1 MRSLRNL
8 VVVLGDQL
16 DARAAAFDSFFAE
29 TDAVWMV
36 EVEQESTHVCSCKQR
51 IAVFLSAMRHFRD
64 TLRDTGS
71 GSGYRVHY
79 TELDACTSIGSR
91 QDLLRTDLETLH
103 PEKVVATQPGEWR
116 VMVTICNACV
126 KRPEHPPDRVTQEVL
141 SLVRDRFSGHSG
153 SLVYFSWPFTR
164 AAALD
169 DMQRNECSAGITPV
183 LLERPDG
190 S

>member
-16 DARAAAFDSFFAE
+16 DARAAFDSFFAE

-91 QDLLRTDLETLH
+91 QDLLRTDLETLR

-116 VMVTICNACV
+116 VMDNLQ
-126 KRPEHPPDRVTQEVL
+126 RVCKETGTSARQ
-141 SLVRDRFSGHSG
+141 SYAGGPFSGTG
-153 SLVYFSWPFTR
+153 PFFRTFR
-164 AAALD
+164 FV
-169 DMQRNECSAGITPV
+169 GV
-183 LLERPDG
+183 LLLAFHPCSG
-190 S
+190 VG